1 MFFCG
6 KYRLLLE
13 NSNNNNG
20 ILSDGTNLSNVLT
33 TATLFGSEAVLKYLL
48 EKRIEFR
55 KLVNMPAKV
64 VVDIFG
70 NL

>member
-1 MFFCG
+1 M
-6 KYRLLLE
+6 
-13 NSNNNNG
+13 
-20 ILSDGTNLSNVLT
+20 SDGTSLSNVLT

-55 KLVNMPAKV
+55 KLVDMHAKV
-64 VVDIFG
+64 VVDIFE

>member
-1 MFFCG
+1 M
-6 KYRLLLE
+6 
-13 NSNNNNG
+13 
-20 ILSDGTNLSNVLT
+20 SDGTGLSNVLT

-48 EKRIEFR
+48 EKRLEFR

>member
-1 MFFCG
+1 M
-6 KYRLLLE
+6 KK
-13 NSNNNNG
+13 NSEFK
-20 ILSDGTNLSNVLT
+20 LPLDETSLSNVLT

-55 KLVNMPAKV
+55 KLVDMHAKV
-64 VVDIFG
+64 VVDIFE